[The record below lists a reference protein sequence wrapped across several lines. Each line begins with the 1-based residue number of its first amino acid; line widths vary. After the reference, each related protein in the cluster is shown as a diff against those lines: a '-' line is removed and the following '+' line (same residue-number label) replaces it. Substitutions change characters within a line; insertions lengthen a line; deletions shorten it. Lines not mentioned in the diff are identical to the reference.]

1 MKKKFIA
8 AILFASLFI
17 TANTVWATN
26 VYQNDKTPTKVE
38 NTADAKAAKKEADK
52 AKKEAK
58 AAKKKAVQ
66 AKKAAKAAKKKAA
79 QAKKAAKAEKKIAD
93 QAKKTAN

>member
-1 MKKKFIA
+1 MKKKFFA
-8 AILFASLFI
+8 AILFVSLFI
-17 TANTVWATN
+17 TANTVWAMN

-38 NTADAKAAKKEADK
+38 NQADVQAKKEADKAKKEAKVAKKKADK

-58 AAKKKAVQ
+58 AAKKKAN
-66 AKKAAKAAKKKAA
+66 
-79 QAKKAAKAEKKIAD
+79 QAKKAAKAEKKKLD